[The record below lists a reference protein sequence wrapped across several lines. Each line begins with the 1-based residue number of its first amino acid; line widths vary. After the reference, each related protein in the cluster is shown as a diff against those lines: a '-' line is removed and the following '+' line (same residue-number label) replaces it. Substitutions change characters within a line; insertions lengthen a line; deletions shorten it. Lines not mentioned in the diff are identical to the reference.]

1 MSIIQPFLD
10 AQEQRTRELAELR
23 RAGRK
28 VIGFFCLHTPAVLI
42 EAAGG
47 IPVRLCLQGDSFVQR
62 RGEVLGRS
70 CICPFIKACL
80 GHLEQRHPLF
90 AQVDAIAAGSM
101 CDQIRHLADIWRSR
115 FHKPAYVFFQPRG
128 LEQRASGWIYRRELR
143 WLFAELAAFCGGD
156 TKEQELKEIIARY
169 NLINWYLSVLHELRA
184 EDVPPITGKEWL
196 AVVGAGFM
204 LASGHYL
211 HLLRSLIEG
220 IARGKGRCRGTAVRI
235 MLAGGMLAQGDDRL
249 VQTVEE
255 GGAVVVTD
263 ALCTGTRVMG
273 SKIAVQGNLLDNI
286 IDAHR
291 GKTPCIHARPNDGL
305 YAYIDRQLKQFRVD
319 GVIYHGLK
327 FCEGWGSEWV
337 RMQQFLKGRG
347 VLNIVLDTDYGATDA
362 GQLATRIGAFLEMLR
377 AQKEGM
383 YDGVL

>member
-1 MSIIQPFLD
+1 MSIVQPFLD
-10 AQEQRTRELAELR
+10 AQEYRIHELAELR

-28 VIGFFCLHTPAVLI
+28 VIGFFCLHTPVVLI

-47 IPVRLCLQGDSFVQR
+47 IPVRLCLQGDSFAQR
-62 RGEVLGRS
+62 RGEELGRN

-80 GHLEQRHPLF
+80 GHLAQGHPLF
-90 AQVDAIAAGSM
+90 AQVDALAAGSM

-128 LEQRASGWIYRRELR
+128 LEQRASGWIYERELR
-143 WLFAELAAFCGGD
+143 WLFAELAAFCGSD
-156 TKEQELKEIIARY
+156 AKERDIREIIERY

-184 EDVPPITGKEWL
+184 ESVPPISGKEWL
-196 AVVGAGFM
+196 AIVRAGFI

-211 HLLRSLIEG
+211 RLLQALIEG
-220 IARGKGRCRGTAVRI
+220 IARGKNRCRGAAVRI
-235 MLAGGMLAQGDDRL
+235 MLVGGMLAQGDDRI
-249 VQTVEE
+249 VQTMEE

-273 SKIAVQGNLLDNI
+273 VRIAEQGNLLDNI

-291 GKTPCIHARPNDGL
+291 AKTPCIHARPNDGL

-337 RMQQFLKGRG
+337 RMQQFLKQRG
-347 VLNIVLDTDYGATDA
+347 VPSIVLDTDYGATDA
-362 GQLATRIGAFLEMLR
+362 GQLATRTGAFLEMLWT
-377 AQKEGM
+377 QKEGV
-383 YDGVL
+383 YDGV